1 MINVNQAVI
10 FVGGLGT
17 RLGAITKRVPKPLIK
32 IDGKPFI
39 DHLIKKLS
47 QNGIEEV
54 IEVALTAQEQEA
66 LQVSIDAVKEL
77 NAAVAN
83 L

>member
-47 QNGIEEV
+47 QNGI
-54 IEVALTAQEQEA
+54 
-66 LQVSIDAVKEL
+66 
-77 NAAVAN
+77 
-83 L
+83 